1 MKTTAAVRGLE
12 VERRPDQKTAHRAH
26 QQHST
31 KTHTPQPK
39 NLPHAAAEVTAP
51 PYHVCETGW
60 GGFDISID
68 VQMRDPALPVLR
80 LTHYLKLYN
89 DGAGPSA
96 SASAAAA
103 DKPVVSEQFD
113 ELVLNAL
120 PSDPA
125 LRAALL
131 RGPTLDPPP
140 YPYAEHM
147 GVVSSEADL
156 ISIAAARKWVADRV
170 EELEERLLK
179 AKASAAALRQVHL
192 GV

>member
-1 MKTTAAVRGLE
+1 M
-12 VERRPDQKTAHRAH
+12 
-26 QQHST
+26 
-31 KTHTPQPK
+31 
-39 NLPHAAAEVTAP
+39 
-51 PYHVCETGW
+51 CETGW